1 MSPDEY
7 QEELLKR
14 GFVFFGK
21 KNLWV
26 GPYNVQV
33 DGQWTFDLRSFAAT
47 SRVESLAVVDEK
59 LRAKRCL
66 PRPNSEGGPGA
77 GLFYG

>member
-7 QEELLKR
+7 REELIRR
-14 GFVFFGK
+14 GFRFFTK

-26 GPYNVQV
+26 GPYNVQLT
-33 DGQWTFDLRSFAAT
+33 GQLNWDKRSFADSA
-47 SRVESLAVVDEK
+47 RVEELAVIDEK

-66 PRPNSEGGPGA
+66 PRPNSSGGPGA
-77 GLFYG
+77 GLL